1 LPVCGKSGYHP
12 WVTKSWRDEHPF
24 WTGVIVGVAGLF
36 AWSHRGWIMGI
47 GRKLMHP
54 SQLFHGLQ
62 YAFGSEI
69 AGIEQPSSDPA
80 VAMRQLRR
88 YGFAAAQDQSPVV
101 GLTHASYA
109 LICADILEETLGR
122 EKLMTLGCD
131 IARIRPM
138 VAKLQDMHA
147 QKLAACDGYLAQALA
162 TEQGAALHGDGVE
175 YIAPT
180 GA

>member
-1 LPVCGKSGYHP
+1 
-12 WVTKSWRDEHPF
+12 VTKEWRAEHPF
-24 WTGVIVGVAGLF
+24 WTGLIVGVVSMV
-36 AWSHRGWIMGI
+36 AWSHRGWII
-47 GRKLMHP
+47 SLGRKLMHP
-54 SQLFHGLQ
+54 KQLFHGLQ
-62 YAFGSEI
+62 YAFGGDGGLS
-69 AGIEQPSSDPA
+69 AATGIEQPSSDPA

-122 EKLMTLGCD
+122 EKLMALGCD

-147 QKLAACDGYLAQALA
+147 QKLAACDSYLAQALA
-162 TEQGAALHGDGVE
+162 TEQGAAFAGDGVE